1 VIVST
6 GAARDRTAGGQRR
19 KGRRVMRAGL
29 VLLAASLAVAGAAAS
44 ASGRPREPVAAFGLQ
59 TGRALVP
66 LRAGAG
72 SQTYGDRVGDA
83 VNGAPDISSV
93 AVANDDP
100 GNITVS
106 VTLAN
111 HSSDFQPNEG
121 ILVVMDT
128 DGNSATGNGGIDY
141 VYAGVKDHT
150 GLFYWNGSSFAVA
163 SAPTLQSATASGQ
176 ISFRINRSDLGNTTA
191 LNFYVETTRD
201 NGVSIGDDAPDGSG
215 VFTYRLVLP
224 AAPPPPPTTTTT
236 PPAPAPRFVVSPVG
250 LPHPGRRFVVRA
262 RILLGAQSV
271 SPSALGCAAKVG
283 SSAVRTTA
291 VNGPAP
297 YRSCVVVI
305 PVRSTGKSVTVTL
318 LVQYKTS
325 GTTRRLTYKIR

>member
-1 VIVST
+1 MKAALVSLV
-6 GAARDRTAGGQRR
+6 AA
-19 KGRRVMRAGL
+19 L
-29 VLLAASLAVAGAAAS
+29 VVAGAAAS
-44 ASGRPREPVAAFGLQ
+44 ASGHPRDSRAALRLQ
-59 TGRALVP
+59 PTRAFVP

-72 SQTYGDRVGDA
+72 SQTYSDRVGDA
-83 VNGAPDISSV
+83 VNGAPDVSTI
-93 AVANDDP
+93 AVANDDQ
-100 GNITVS
+100 GNITVT

-121 ILVVMDT
+121 VLVVMDT
-128 DGNSATGNGGIDY
+128 DGNGATGNGGFDY

-150 GLFYWNGSSFAVA
+150 GLFVWNGSAFAPA
-163 SAPTLQSATASGQ
+163 SAPSLQSSTAPGQ
-176 ISFRINRSDLGNTTA
+176 IAFRVNRSDLGNTTG

-201 NGVSIGDDAPDGSG
+201 NGESIGDDAPDGNG

-224 AAPPPPPTTTTT
+224 TAPPPPPPTTTTP
-236 PPAPAPRFVVSPVG
+236 PPAAPRFVVSPVG
-250 LPHPGRRFVVRA
+250 VPHTGKRFVVRA
-262 RILLGAQSV
+262 RVLLGAQSV

-297 YRSCVVVI
+297 YRSCVVLI
-305 PVRSTGKSVTVTL
+305 PIRSKGKSVSITL
-318 LVQYKTS
+318 LVQYKSS